1 MPTAI
6 DKIVDGFPFPTISP
20 IIGSPKYETISK
32 VHLKLNSNAA
42 SVQSNLGC
50 GTLGLLHLTV
60 SPAVYATLS
69 ATTFIAP
76 VNPGADPTIPSIT
89 SGPQITNLQYS
100 HEVSTAVFNKYDQ
113 TDKALRQILIAAVD
127 KMFIWSLRHRYVGY
141 GTTNTRTILDHL
153 YVTYAN
159 I

>member
-20 IIGSPKYETISK
+20 IVGASNYKKIAE

-42 SVQSNLGC
+42 YVQSNLGY

-69 ATTFIAP
+69 ATAFIAP
-76 VNPGADPTIPSIT
+76 VKPGAKPTIPLIASA
-89 SGPQITNLQYS
+89 PHITNLQ
-100 HEVSTAVFNKYDQ
+100 
-113 TDKALRQILIAAVD
+113 
-127 KMFIWSLRHRYVGY
+127 
-141 GTTNTRTILDHL
+141 
-153 YVTYAN
+153 
-159 I
+159 